1 MIYNSLILLHY
12 DIYALIVLISCHMIH
27 AHLDAS
33 RIIYL
38 VDFLKHLLLVKK
50 NYLHNKNLE
59 NITRSSKVLQVLI
72 NVRLIFFTMFLIIS
86 LGLKSLYSL

>member
-12 DIYALIVLISCHMIH
+12 DYALIVLISCHMIH

-38 VDFLKHLLLVKK
+38 VDFLKRLLLVNK
-50 NYLHNKNLE
+50 NYLHNKNPE

-72 NVRLIFFTMFLIIS
+72 NVRLIFFTMFLII
-86 LGLKSLYSL
+86 